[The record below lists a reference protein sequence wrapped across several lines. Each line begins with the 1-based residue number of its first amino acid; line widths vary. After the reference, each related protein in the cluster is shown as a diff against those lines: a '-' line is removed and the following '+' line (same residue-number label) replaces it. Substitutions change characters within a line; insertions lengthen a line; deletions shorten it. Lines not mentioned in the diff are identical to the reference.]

1 MTKRDAAKNRP
12 MPQGGD
18 GSSGSAGARSSDG
31 LDAILASTTVAGR
44 VADQLRS
51 EIYRAILPPGTRL
64 LQAEVAERLGVSTTP
79 VREALST
86 LQGEGLIVIDRHRGA
101 VVFRPTV
108 EDFRECFEIRQL
120 LEPFAVS
127 KAIPNL
133 TEREIEQ
140 LQLLIDEMNV
150 VRDSERYVELN
161 NQFHLRLYEAS
172 RLPRLCSII
181 ASIRNASAAYLHM
194 FASARLE
201 TLDRLG
207 GDPENDHQKM
217 LDACRAGDSDA
228 AVAATRTHLWRP
240 VHDILEGPQSP
251 DLSIVNQLLRA
262 NDDKYDPAP
271 REKEKE
277 NDRT

>member
-1 MTKRDAAKNRP
+1 MATKRDRA
-12 MPQGGD
+12 Q
-18 GSSGSAGARSSDG
+18 SGSRHVPNDGGRPSDG
-31 LDAILASTTVAGR
+31 LGAILAGMTVAQR

-51 EIYRAILPPGTRL
+51 EILRAALPPGTRL
-64 LQAEVAERLGVSTTP
+64 LQTEVAERLGVSTTP

-101 VVFRPTV
+101 VVFHPTV

-133 TEREIEQ
+133 TERELDQ

-150 VRDSERYVELN
+150 VRESERYVELN
-161 NQFHLRLYEAS
+161 NQFHLGLYEAS

-181 ASIRNASAAYLHM
+181 AAIRNASAAYLHM

-217 LDACRAGDSDA
+217 LDACRARDIDE

-251 DLSIVNQLLRA
+251 DLSIVNHLLRA
-262 NDDKYDPAP
+262 NDDKYDRAP
-271 REKEKE
+271 RDKE
-277 NDRT
+277 

>member
-1 MTKRDAAKNRP
+1 MATSREK
-12 MPQGGD
+12 GSESVGGSGD
-18 GSSGSAGARSSDG
+18 GSAGSTEARGPVGLGAVI
-31 LDAILASTTVAGR
+31 AAKTVAER
-44 VADQLRS
+44 VADQLRN
-51 EIYRAILPPGTRL
+51 EIYRALLPPGTRL
-64 LQAEVAERLGVSTTP
+64 LQTEVAERLGVSTTP

-133 TEREIEQ
+133 TEREFNE
-140 LQLLIDEMNV
+140 LQRLIDDMTT
-150 VRDSERYVELN
+150 VRESDRYVELN

-181 ASIRNASAAYLHM
+181 ATIRNASAAYLHM
-194 FASARLE
+194 FAQARLE
-201 TLDRLG
+201 TLGELG

-217 LDACRAGDSDA
+217 LDACRAGDVDR
-228 AVAATRTHLWRP
+228 AVVATRTHLWRP
-240 VHDILEGPQSP
+240 VHDILEGPKSP
-251 DLSIVNQLLRA
+251 DLSIVNELLRA
-262 NDDKYDPAP
+262 TDDRYPTTQGGANDA
-271 REKEKE
+271 
-277 NDRT
+277 T

>member
-1 MTKRDAAKNRP
+1 MATKRDRN
-12 MPQGGD
+12 Q
-18 GSSGSAGARSSDG
+18 SASVQAPNDGARPSEG
-31 LDAILASTTVAGR
+31 LGTLLSGMTVSER

-51 EIYRAILPPGTRL
+51 EIYRAALPPGTRL
-64 LQAEVAERLGVSTTP
+64 LQTEVAERLGVSTTP

-101 VVFRPTV
+101 VVFRPTI

-133 TEREIEQ
+133 TERELDQ

-217 LDACRAGDSDA
+217 LDACRNGAIEE

-240 VHDILEGPQSP
+240 VHDILEGPKSP

-262 NDDKYDPAP
+262 NDDKYDRAP
-271 REKEKE
+271 RDKEKG
-277 NDRT
+277 NDGT